1 MTMRAFTTA
10 IITATML
17 ALGGGAAQ
25 SATAAP
31 ASAAANDKAQAQ
43 TQAKAQAQGKNA
55 GVEAGAEAVSK
66 AEAEAKTTTAPTQ
79 ITDTGIALNAG
90 ETIQDIPCPSSWQVR
105 PNPSVEN
112 SLSYVHDSGK
122 MAISVTYISE
132 QTGSEISSETF
143 ARVAAE
149 QMNCTLPIASNLL
162 EHAWSFSCEDG
173 IEALIYGEPR
183 NLVLLSISGRNEE
196 TETYLDK
203 FISFLSYQAG
213 ANRRR

>member
-1 MTMRAFTTA
+1 MTMRALTTPLMAVTVAATMMALWGSMAPIATAATATAATTA
-10 IITATML
+10 TATNT
-17 ALGGGAAQ
+17 
-25 SATAAP
+25 SATATTNEQAP
-31 ASAAANDKAQAQ
+31 IEDSKSAPQ
-43 TQAKAQAQGKNA
+43 
-55 GVEAGAEAVSK
+55 
-66 AEAEAKTTTAPTQ
+66 Q
-79 ITDTGIALNAG
+79 ITDTGIVLNAG
-90 ETIQDIPCPSSWQVR
+90 ETTQNIPCPSFWQVR

-132 QTGSEISSETF
+132 QTGSEITSETF

-162 EHAWSFSCEDG
+162 EQAWSFSCEDG

-203 FISFLSYQAG
+203 FISFLSYQASQ
-213 ANRRR
+213 RR

>member
-10 IITATML
+10 IITATIL
-17 ALGGGAAQ
+17 ILWGGAAQ
-25 SATAAP
+25 IATATT
-31 ASAAANDKAQAQ
+31 ASAVDNDQVKS
-43 TQAKAQAQGKNA
+43 
-55 GVEAGAEAVSK
+55 E
-66 AEAEAKTTTAPTQ
+66 EAEDDAKKAKSASTK
-79 ITDTGIALNAG
+79 ITDTGISLNAG
-90 ETIQDIPCPSSWQVR
+90 ETIIDIPCPSSWQVR
-105 PNPSVEN
+105 PNPSLEN

-122 MAISVTYISE
+122 MAISVSYISE

-143 ARVAAE
+143 ARVAAK

-162 EHAWSFSCEDG
+162 ENAWSFNCEDG

-196 TETYLDK
+196 TEIYLDK